1 MLITGERTLDAQVYA
16 LRAGPYYEFG
26 FSRRWSGRLGGG
38 VAVAVADTSYSY
50 QETVTFGSGL
60 VVNHAA
66 SSSGVEFQAGG
77 YLEGKLLYAVTP
89 RMSLYA
95 GAQYEYLGTF
105 SRSAGSEQAQ
115 LDMSSAVYVLLGV
128 QWDF

>member
-1 MLITGERTLDAQVYA
+1 MRSSKARSAAD
-16 LRAGPYYEFG
+16 
-26 FSRRWSGRLGGG
+26 SGLSSP
-38 VAVAVADTSYSY
+38 ACTS
-50 QETVTFGSGL
+50 FGSGL
-60 VVNHAA
+60 VVNHAG

-77 YLEGKLLYAVTP
+77 YLKGKLLYAVTP

-105 SRSAGSEQAQ
+105 SRNAGSEQAQ
-115 LDMSSAVYVLLGV
+115 LDLSSAVYVLLGV